1 MADTSK
7 LTDLLDFMTQLKDFN
22 FQDAAT
28 KCCAEAVKAVKKCVL
43 DKCWTWND
51 YTMILNSLKVAYDG
65 NTLGPLIIAL
75 TGAAEMYVG
84 MNGQTEM
91 WANSLPTFF
100 DAAGA
105 IVMMIVGSLAG
116 GWVGMET
123 IKATVKTSFWT
134 LDTSANTGY
143 ASSYLIYGGR
153 SVIGSLMG
161 LFSVFWII
169 MWLFMALMLVA
180 TPYYLT
186 MYLQKE
192 MKGAANA
199 GDSLNSSYRHLT
211 NGLIIGVASWGAAIA
226 LTESVNRLVGFF
238 DRQPTTLSKT
248 GSTDETALVVDVVN
262 HSIIIT
268 FYYLFAMTV
277 AGSGYAYVYYQLNPE
292 ELPKNMQ

>member
-7 LTDLLDFMTQLKDFN
+7 LSDLLDFMTQFKDFT
-22 FQDAAT
+22 FEDAAT

-84 MNGQTEM
+84 MNGQSEM

-105 IVMMIVGSLAG
+105 VVMMIVGSLAG
-116 GWVGMET
+116 GWVGMKTIET
-123 IKATVKTSFWT
+123 TVKTSFWNLNT
-134 LDTSANTGY
+134 VTNTGY

-153 SVIGSLMG
+153 SVIGGLMG
-161 LFSVFWII
+161 LFSVFWIV
-169 MWLFMALMLVA
+169 MWLLLALMLVA

-192 MKGAANA
+192 MKKEAAAGGALV
-199 GDSLNSSYRHLT
+199 DSYRHLT

-226 LTESVNRLVGFF
+226 LNESADKLINFF
-238 DRQPTTLSKT
+238 DRQPTTMAEAGT
-248 GSTDETALVVDVVN
+248 QDETALIVDVVN

-268 FYYLFAMTV
+268 FYYMFAWTI

-292 ELPKNMQ
+292 ELPKSQ

>member
-7 LTDLLDFMTQLKDFN
+7 LTDLLDFMTQLKDFDFKN
-22 FQDAAT
+22 ATT
-28 KCCAEAVKAVKKCVL
+28 KCCAEAVAAVKKCVL

-65 NTLGPLIIAL
+65 NTLGPIILAL
-75 TGAAEMYVG
+75 TGAAEVYVG

-105 IVMMIVGSLAG
+105 VVMMIVGSLAG
-116 GWVGMET
+116 GWVGMKT
-123 IKATVKTSFWT
+123 IEATVKTSFWT
-134 LDTSANTGY
+134 LNQSTNTGY

-153 SVIGSLMG
+153 SVIGGLMG
-161 LFSVFWII
+161 LFSVFWIV
-169 MWLFMALMLVA
+169 MWLLLALALVA

-192 MKGAANA
+192 MKANTDTGNA
-199 GDSLNSSYRHLT
+199 LNGSYRHLT

-226 LTESVNRLVGFF
+226 LTDSVDRLVGFF
-238 DRQPTTLSKT
+238 DRQPTTLAAE
-248 GSTDETALVVDVVN
+248 GSTDESALVVDVVN

-268 FYYLFAMTV
+268 FYYLFAWTI

-292 ELPKNMQ
+292 ELNK

>member
-7 LTDLLDFMTQLKDFN
+7 LTDLLDFMKQLKDFN

-28 KCCAEAVKAVKKCVL
+28 KCCAKAADLVKKCVL

-51 YTMILNSLKVAYDG
+51 YTMILNSLKVAYND

-105 IVMMIVGSLAG
+105 VVMMIVGSLAG
-116 GWVGMET
+116 GWVGLQT
-123 IKATVKTSFWT
+123 INATVKTSFWSLNQAT
-134 LDTSANTGY
+134 NTGY

-153 SVIGSLMG
+153 SIIGGLMG
-161 LFSVFWII
+161 LFSVFWIV
-169 MWLFMALMLVA
+169 MWLFLALALVA

-186 MYLQKE
+186 MYLQKN
-192 MKGAANA
+192 MKENTAATGNA
-199 GDSLNSSYRHLT
+199 LNNSYRHLT
-211 NGLIIGVASWGAAIA
+211 NGLIIGVASWGAATA
-226 LTESVNRLVGFF
+226 LVNSIDRLVNFF
-238 DRQPTTLSKT
+238 DRQPTTLAAA
-248 GSTDETALVVDVVN
+248 GSTDETALIVDVVN

-268 FYYLFAMTV
+268 FYYLFAWTI

-292 ELPKNMQ
+292 ELPK

>member
-28 KCCAEAVKAVKKCVL
+28 KCCAEAVKVVKKCVL

-51 YTMILNSLKVAYDG
+51 YTMILNSLKVAYDD

-75 TGAAEMYVG
+75 TGAAEVYVG

-105 IVMMIVGSLAG
+105 VVMMVIGSLAG
-116 GWVGMET
+116 GWVGMKT
-123 IKATVKTSFWT
+123 IEATVKTSFWT
-134 LDTSANTGY
+134 YNSSTQTGY

-153 SVIGSLMG
+153 SVIGGLLG

-169 MWLFMALMLVA
+169 MWLVLALALVA
-180 TPYYLT
+180 MPYYLT

-192 MKGAANA
+192 MKENTDT
-199 GDSLNSSYRHLT
+199 GDALNGSYRHLT
-211 NGLIIGVASWGAAIA
+211 NGLIVGVASWGAAIA
-226 LTESVNRLVGFF
+226 LTDSVSRLVGFF
-238 DRQPTTLSKT
+238 DRQPTSLAES
-248 GSTDETALVVDVVN
+248 GSTDETALVVDIVN

-268 FYYLFAMTV
+268 MYYLFAWTI

-292 ELPKNMQ
+292 ELPSGM

>member
-22 FQDAAT
+22 FQDAAS

-51 YTMILNSLKVAYDG
+51 YTMILGSLKTAYDA
-65 NTLGPLIIAL
+65 NELGPLIIAI

-105 IVMMIVGSLAG
+105 IVMMIIGSLAG
-116 GWVGMET
+116 GYVGLET
-123 IKATVKTSFWT
+123 INATVKTSFWSY
-134 LDTSANTGY
+134 SADVSGY

-153 SVIGSLMG
+153 SVIGGLMG
-161 LFSVFWII
+161 LFSVFWIV
-169 MWLFMALMLVA
+169 MWLVLALALVA

-192 MKGAANA
+192 MKGNSDA
-199 GDSLNSSYRHLT
+199 GDALNHSYRHLT
-211 NGLIIGVASWGAAIA
+211 NGLIVGVTSWGAAIA
-226 LTESVNRLVGFF
+226 LKESVSRLVGFF
-238 DRQPTTLSKT
+238 DRQPTTLAKA
-248 GSTDETALVVDVVN
+248 GSTDESALVVDVVN

-268 FYYLFAMTV
+268 FYYLFAWTV

-292 ELPKNMQ
+292 ELAKN